1 MPNIFI
7 SYRRAD
13 SAASA
18 RDLNARLKNAF
29 SDDEV
34 FFDIHTIAR
43 GENFVDVVKKAVSA
57 SQVLLAVIGPKWADI
72 KNKRGVWRLGQPEDL
87 VRVEIVTA
95 LKCNIRV
102 IPVLVDGASM
112 PEPEALPPELSVVA
126 NLVAQEITH
135 TRVDYDVG
143 ELIAAIGGEAAA
155 PAAADPAD
163 DFWGTLASSLA
174 SKLGERLANVGARQ
188 PPPAL
193 PFGRGM
199 APAPPFVPPALPD
212 LSGEWRATR
221 TGTRHLMQQRGTEIL
236 DQTLNPFGMV
246 TGEARGRLVGN
257 QLFLAYQVAGP
268 LGVVRGELRALV
280 SPDGRL
286 IQGSGFDSMMGSFPV
301 ELQRV

>member
-1 MPNIFI
+1 
-7 SYRRAD
+7 
-13 SAASA
+13 
-18 RDLNARLKNAF
+18 
-29 SDDEV
+29 V
-34 FFDIHTIAR
+34 FFDIHTIAH

-57 SQVLLAVIGPKWADI
+57 SEVLVAVIGTKWAEI
-72 KNKRGVWRLGQPEDL
+72 KDKHGVWRLGQPEDL
-87 VRVEIVTA
+87 VRLEIVTA
-95 LKCNIRV
+95 LKRNIRV

-112 PEPEALPPELSVVA
+112 PKAEALPPELSVVA
-126 NLVAQEITH
+126 HLVAQEVTH

-143 ELIAAIGGEAAA
+143 QLIAAIGGEAAA
-155 PAAADPAD
+155 PATADPAD
-163 DFWGTLASSLA
+163 DFWGQLASSFA

-188 PPPAL
+188 PPQPPPAL
-193 PFGRGM
+193 PFGRGV
-199 APAPPFVPPALPD
+199 APAPPFIAPALPD
-212 LSGEWRATR
+212 LTGEWRATR

-268 LGVVRGELRALV
+268 PGVVRGELRALV

-286 IQGSGFDSMMGSFPV
+286 IQGQGFDSMMGSFPV